1 MAASDTPNLPSE
13 PTRSCAAQGRIC
25 AGIGDVVTVIE
36 ALGIDPKQYFDTV
49 PGALGYPRR
58 RARLPE
64 AARSATRGGAPRA

>member
-1 MAASDTPNLPSE
+1 MQS
-13 PTRSCAAQGRIC
+13 RIY

-58 RARLPE
+58 
-64 AARSATRGGAPRA
+64 GHPRA

>member
-1 MAASDTPNLPSE
+1 MDLAGAGRRNDQDLADARYRQS
-13 PTRSCAAQGRIC
+13 PTRSCATQGRIY

-58 RARLPE
+58 
-64 AARSATRGGAPRA
+64 GHPRT